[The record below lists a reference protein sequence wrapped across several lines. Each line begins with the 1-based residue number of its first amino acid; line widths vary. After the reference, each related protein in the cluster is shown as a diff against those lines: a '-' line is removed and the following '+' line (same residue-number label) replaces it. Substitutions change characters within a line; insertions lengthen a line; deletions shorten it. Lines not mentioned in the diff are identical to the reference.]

1 MGSINK
7 EIVAT
12 LTYINM
18 VKLCVVATG
27 AILDKQ
33 HKEMCAISNN
43 INEVELRLDIT
54 EAALDW

>member
-18 VKLCVVATG
+18 VKLCVDTTG

-33 HKEMCAISNN
+33 HKEMCAISNYVN
-43 INEVELRLDIT
+43 AVELRLDVK

>member
-12 LTYINM
+12 LIYINM
-18 VKLCVVATG
+18 VKLCVHTTG

-33 HKEMCAISNN
+33 HKEMCAISNY
-43 INEVELRLDIT
+43 INAVELRLDVT